1 MWLKAKTCALAAS
14 LAAVLAVP
22 AGAGVVPVTIGA
34 SWDGPSQTLQKIVD
48 GLYGP
53 GSINVQTDYMGA
65 HASDPDPWFWID
77 NKLSALLVTEVAGNA
92 DYNVVGWYEENGTKP
107 VIDGVGDGV
116 IFNGNA
122 TQGASAIVTFDHPM
136 TKFGFYLNPNG
147 PLDAT
152 WAPEPEKFYTNRFYN
167 DLGPNGGA
175 AVHAPF
181 DGDVQALVFD
191 VSRFTQP
198 NTWLVCFED
207 LDAGANPSPCC
218 YPTDNDYNDFV
229 FEVTAFG
236 ATPTVPM
243 TFGALK
249 SKYLK

>member
-1 MWLKAKTCALAAS
+1 MRWKSKACVVAVALAAFW
-14 LAAVLAVP
+14 AVP
-22 AGAGVVPVTIGA
+22 AGAGVVPVTFGT
-34 SWDGPSQTLQKIVD
+34 SWDPPSQTLQKILD
-48 GLYGP
+48 ARYGA
-53 GSINVQTDYMGA
+53 GAINVNTDYLGA
-65 HASDPDPWFWID
+65 HADDPDPWFWID
-77 NKLSALLVTEVAGNA
+77 NKLSALLVQEVAGNA
-92 DYNVVGWYEENGTKP
+92 DYNVVGWYEENGSKP
-107 VIDGVGDGV
+107 VIDGVADGV

-122 TQGASAIVTFDHPM
+122 TQGVSTLVTFDHPM
-136 TKFGFYLNPNG
+136 TRFGFYLNPNG
-147 PLDAT
+147 ILDAV

-167 DLGPNGGA
+167 DLGPNGDG
-175 AVHAPF
+175 AVHAPWN
-181 DGDVQALVFD
+181 GDVQALVFD